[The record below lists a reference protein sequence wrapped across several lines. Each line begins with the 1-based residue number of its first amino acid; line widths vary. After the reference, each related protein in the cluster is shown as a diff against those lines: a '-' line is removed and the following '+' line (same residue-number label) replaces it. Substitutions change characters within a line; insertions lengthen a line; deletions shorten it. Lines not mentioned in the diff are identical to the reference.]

1 MIDKEWLAQGSQVS
15 GVTDTPWL
23 TQVAMDALATYGPKI
38 VIGVLTF
45 FVGWIGAKLARAGI
59 RRMLR
64 SARVDATVSV
74 FCVNL
79 AYVAILT
86 LVVITALNNVGF
98 PAVSFA
104 AVVGAAG
111 LAVGLA
117 LKGTLSNF
125 ASGVILISLR
135 PFNVG
140 DRIDAAG
147 VSGVVNRI
155 QVFATTI
162 DSTDGKK
169 IIIPNASLTGGNI
182 TNHAGATGSKQTA

>member
-1 MIDKEWLAQGSQVS
+1 MMMDVLSQW
-15 GVTDTPWL
+15 GMETL
-23 TQVAMDALATYGPKI
+23 DAYGPK
-38 VIGVLTF
+38 VMAGVATLL
-45 FVGWIGAKLARAGI
+45 VGWLVAKLI
-59 RRMLR
+59 RVVMRSMLR
-64 SARVDATVSV
+64 TAQLDATASV

-79 AYVAILT
+79 AYVTMLT
-86 LVVITALNNVGF
+86 LVVITALHNFGF

-111 LAVGLA
+111 LAIGLA

-125 ASGVILISLR
+125 ASGVILIALR

-147 VSGVVNRI
+147 VSGVVRKI

-162 DSTDGKK
+162 EAEGSKR
-169 IIIPNASLTGGNI
+169 IIIPNASLTSGNI
-182 TNHAGATGSKQTA
+182 TNHVGGASRTV